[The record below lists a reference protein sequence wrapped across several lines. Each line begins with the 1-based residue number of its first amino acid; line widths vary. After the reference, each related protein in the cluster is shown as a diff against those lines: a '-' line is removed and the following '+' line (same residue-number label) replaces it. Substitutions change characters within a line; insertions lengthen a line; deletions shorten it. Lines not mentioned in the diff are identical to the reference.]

1 MSKSRRKTPIEA
13 HTTAKSE
20 KKDKR
25 RYHKKARGIQNT
37 LIRKG
42 RLDDVPQVERIREYE
57 GGDWTF
63 AKDGKSYVGKM
74 KGKII
79 IEYDESSNSDR
90 LHYRLEKE
98 IKKRGIMH
106 VPIEYSEWVSYM
118 GLCRDF
124 FKKGRKGRLIPPG
137 GWTFVIKRNGQYKAF
152 SYSYEKES
160 RWHSKREDVIRE
172 IKDDQDS
179 L

>member
-1 MSKSRRKTPIEA
+1 M
-13 HTTAKSE
+13 TAKSE

-25 RYHKKARGIQNT
+25 RYHKKARGIQNI

-63 AKDGKSYVGKM
+63 AKDGKSYVGEK

-79 IEYDESSNSDR
+79 IEYDENSNSDR

-98 IKKRGIMH
+98 IKKRGVMQ
-106 VPIEYSEWVSYM
+106 VPIEYSEWVNYR
-118 GLCRDF
+118 GLYRDF
-124 FKKGRKGRLIPPG
+124 FKKGRNGRLVPPAE
-137 GWTFVIKRNGQYKAF
+137 WTFVIRRNGRYKVF
-152 SYSYEKES
+152 SYSYNKES
-160 RWHSKREDVIRE
+160 RWRPKEEDALKEV
-172 IKDDQDS
+172 KDDKHFE
-179 L
+179 